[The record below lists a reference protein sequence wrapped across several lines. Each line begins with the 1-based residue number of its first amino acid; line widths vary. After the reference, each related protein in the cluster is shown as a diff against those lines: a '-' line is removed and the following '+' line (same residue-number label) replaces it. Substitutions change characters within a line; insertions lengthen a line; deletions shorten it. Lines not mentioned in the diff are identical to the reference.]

1 MSQEPHNLEEMVAR
15 YGRALIVVDEESDG
29 IKVMGA
35 AGAHSVNFD
44 GKPKPGVKRPKN
56 DGFDPD
62 EDETINAKGDGFV
75 CKAHNKMVDKACPEC
90 KGGCMPMD
98 YKYDDMAEVY
108 EAHGFDDTMEDE
120 YDVHGLDIS
129 DNERK
134 VLDYFSSMDDDEFDS
149 MFPETRDEESAEE
162 VKWIFDT
169 GFAFLR
175 RAITNRRGRKRKR
188 KYKEESDE
196 TEIKA
201 EGPCWPGYKQV
212 GMKMGKR
219 GKMVPNCVPVDGK
232 SLEDGCCPE
241 EQEVKAAGPC
251 WPGYKQLGMK
261 KGKGGKMVP
270 NCVPVDG
277 KSHEQEVEVKAAKKR
292 LRDPKGG
299 LTAAGR
305 AHFKRK
311 EGANLKPGVKGA
323 ADTPEKMRRKGSFLT
338 RFFTNP
344 SGPLKD
350 EKGRPTRLALS
361 AAAWGEPVP
370 SDAAAAARLAEK
382 GRNLLKRYENTKK
395 KEDDH
400 EYVQVKQLGP
410 TIGGGG
416 GGDNPNDPDKIDK
429 DGDGVVN
436 DGTPDERPAKR
447 KPTDEKLK
455 NSYLEKR
462 RRKHVNRELRREG
475 ITPTRGNQ
483 IHTEEFEDG
492 DGNIR
497 LEDQIYGRS
506 NKEKNARSRA
516 RESFNQDEDRKRFVR
531 NQLRKQGIKANAKKE
546 DRDEN
551 ERAARK
557 AARKEY
563 NRRVA
568 DGEPKKKPTPGP
580 VPPQRKYPDGY
591 VPGLPA
597 DRYPEPKKD
606 TSIQDNEDR
615 RNRGKSPYTPG
626 KPADRYERPKTTPRQ
641 SDGSSERAEDER
653 NQRKKPKPKP
663 AGPPAPK
670 AKTPGQIA
678 RETLLPED

>member
-1 MSQEPHNLEEMVAR
+1 MSNEPQNLEEMMAR
-15 YGRALIVVDEESDG
+15 YGRAVIVVDEDSDG
-29 IKVMGA
+29 IKVMGMG
-35 AGAHSVNFD
+35 GAHSVDFE

-56 DGFDPD
+56 DGFDPN
-62 EDETINAKGDGFV
+62 EDETIEAKGDGFM
-75 CKAHNKMVDKACPEC
+75 CKAYNKMVDQACPECKGGCAPMGYKEAKGFMCKAQNKMVDEACPEC
-90 KGGCMPMD
+90 KGGCMSMD
-98 YKYDDMAEVY
+98 YKNY
-108 EAHGFDDTMEDE
+108 ELEDEFDSHGFELSND
-120 YDVHGLDIS
+120 
-129 DNERK
+129 ERK
-134 VLDYFSSMDDDEFDS
+134 VLFYLSEIDENKFEVDYPKEKDED
-149 MFPETRDEESAEE
+149 SAEE
-162 VKWIFDT
+162 IKVLFDV
-169 GFAFLR
+169 GFAFAR
-175 RAITNRRGRKRKR
+175 RALTNRRRKKRRKLFG
-188 KYKEESDE
+188 KDADIGDIE
-196 TEIKA
+196 TKVA
-201 EGPCWPGYKQV
+201 PCWDGYVQD
-212 GMKMGKR
+212 GMKKGKR
-219 GKMVPNCVPVDGK
+219 GKMVPNCVPENQAK
-232 SLEDGCCPE
+232 SFFLDDVE
-241 EQEVKAAGPC
+241 E
-251 WPGYKQLGMK
+251 
-261 KGKGGKMVP
+261 KG
-270 NCVPVDG
+270 
-277 KSHEQEVEVKAAKKR
+277 AK

-299 LTAAGR
+299 LTSAGR

-323 ADTPEKMRRKGSFLT
+323 ANTPEKMRRKGSFLT

-395 KEDDH
+395 KEDDR
-400 EYVQVKQLGP
+400 EDMRVKQLGP

-416 GGDNPNDPDKIDK
+416 GNNPNDPDKIDK

-462 RRKHVNRELRREG
+462 RRRHVNRELRKQGVATSKPRS
-475 ITPTRGNQ
+475 
-483 IHTEEFEDG
+483 EEE
-492 DGNIR
+492 R
-497 LEDQIYGRS
+497 A
-506 NKEKNARSRA
+506 ARSTA

-551 ERAARK
+551 ERAARRK
-557 AARKEY
+557 ARAEY
-563 NRRVA
+563 LRRVA
-568 DGEPKKKPTPGP
+568 AGESKKKPTPGP
-580 VPPQRKYPDGY
+580 VPRKYPDGY

-615 RNRGKSPYTPG
+615 RNRGKSPYIPG
-626 KPADRYERPKTTPRQ
+626 RPADRYGRPTKARRP

-653 NQRKKPKPKP
+653 NKRKRP
-663 AGPPAPK
+663 AGPPAPPR
-670 AKTPGQIA
+670 KTPGQIA
-678 RETLLPED
+678 RERLLPGN